1 MLIWSSL
8 GGREYLNPYL
18 YPQMPELDTN
28 DTLFYSEAKTY
39 KDGSKKSF
47 ITDLVWEEEGLDFL
61 AYGHDNYSLSVTR
74 EEGFADTEKFG
85 WNPSSVRFAWG
96 NMQMESNGNFD
107 SFLVFSNRPKSKYIK
122 DSTKWNEVTT
132 TFFSYDHNSSV
143 NINVKVESNSTLN
156 LVGTKQIITPWG
168 SLNAI
173 EVRRIRDDYIQLKPN
188 NFSYYSYAFVS
199 RQNLS
204 TSLYIKG
211 LGFYSSTNTYSN
223 VDRRDSSSM
232 SDKISLL
239 SIDTYSDI
247 PWSSVPEATEIEL
260 KFIENH
266 KIASSIQNFQS
277 SNVKF
282 YPKSYLPKD
291 ELSTT
296 TTELNAW
303 TWNGSFPWVYN
314 HETASW
320 FYYHFAGNTCN
331 AYDAR
336 NGNWFTFNGSSNSWV
351 KSN

>member
-1 MLIWSSL
+1 MKFSHIWYIMLFCSSL
-8 GGREYLNPYL
+8 GGKEYLNPFV
-18 YPQMPELDTN
+18 YPQMPKLDFN
-28 DTLFYSEAKTY
+28 DTIKLTSETTY
-39 KDGSKKSF
+39 RDGSRKNF
-47 ITDLVWEEEGLDFL
+47 QTTLTWEDEDLDFL
-61 AYGHDNYSLSVTR
+61 TYGFGGHSGSYTIGNNNDNTWILNWGGHQIELFGGR
-74 EEGFADTEKFG
+74 ETFF
-85 WNPSSVRFAWG
+85 
-96 NMQMESNGNFD
+96 
-107 SFLVFSNRPKSKYIK
+107 VFSNRPKTNYIK

-173 EVRRIRDDYIQLKPN
+173 EVRRVRDDYIQLKPN
-188 NFSYYSYAFVS
+188 NFSYYRYAFVS

-204 TSLYIKG
+204 TSLYING

-223 VDRRDSSSM
+223 VERRDSSSM

-247 PWSSVPEATEIEL
+247 PSWPVPEATEIEL

-266 KIASSIQNFQS
+266 KMASSIQNFQS

-303 TWNGSFPWVYN
+303 TWNGAFPWVYN

-336 NGNWFTFNGSSNSWV
+336 NGNWFTFNGTSNSWG